1 MEHQTQNTDTH
12 QPGLQGILLSKRLIK
27 EKDLICEILLSNGK
41 KKSFYVL
48 GGYSSSKKQRG
59 TLFEV
64 GHALNFNLKI
74 NRKNNQFSF
83 IDEYRL
89 KFAHENIRYH
99 IRAYY
104 LLMII
109 LKSSELISLEQVDD
123 DHGGDESLLYRIS
136 SNAIYFLDKFPKSN
150 IYTHLFCFLTK
161 VCIYSGVFPDLSHCG
176 YCNKDINEEK
186 FIRLV
191 MHEGYFSCAN
201 CGGETSRVAYE
212 IRRLLL
218 YFAQTPYSAV
228 DFEFNVDASVANRF
242 FDFFLF
248 HHHIHR
254 NQLNI
259 PKDFI

>member
-1 MEHQTQNTDTH
+1 M
-12 QPGLQGILLSKRLIK
+12 
-27 EKDLICEILLSNGK
+27 ICEILLSNGK

-64 GHALNFNLKI
+64 GHVLNFNLKI
-74 NRKNNQFSF
+74 KRKNNQFSF

-104 LLMII
+104 LLMIF
-109 LKSSELISLEQVDD
+109 LKSCEVISLEQIDED
-123 DHGGDESLLYRIS
+123 RASDESQLYRIC
-136 SNAIYFLDKFPKSN
+136 SNAIYFLDKHPKSN

-176 YCNKDINEEK
+176 YCNKDISQERY
-186 FIRLV
+186 ISLI

-201 CGGETSRVAYE
+201 CGSETNRTAFE
-212 IRRLLL
+212 IRRLLI
-218 YFAQTPYSAV
+218 YFAQTPYSSV
-228 DFEFNVDASVANRF
+228 DFGLNVDTRAADRF

-259 PKDFI
+259 PRDFI